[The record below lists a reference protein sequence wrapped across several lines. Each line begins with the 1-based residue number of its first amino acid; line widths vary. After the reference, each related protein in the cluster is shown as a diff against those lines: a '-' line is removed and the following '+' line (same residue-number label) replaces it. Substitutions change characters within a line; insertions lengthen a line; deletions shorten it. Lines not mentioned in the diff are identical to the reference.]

1 MNELTEED
9 AVFAFAKAWN
19 RLEPDGFLALL
30 SPEARHA
37 SQWVFEELVGAA
49 AITDYLTG
57 KMRTVRAHGVNDP
70 NSRVCVEVGRT
81 PSGSG
86 GRPCAFMT
94 QGQGNAVQ
102 AAVLFEICDGKVSR
116 FDLCIPQILG
126 AVRTGV
132 FPV

>member
-19 RLEPDGFLALL
+19 RLEPGGFLLL
-30 SPEARHA
+30 LAPDARYA
-37 SQWVFEELVGAA
+37 SQWVFEELVGAD
-49 AITDYLTG
+49 AIEAYLTK
-57 KMRTVRAHGVNDP
+57 KMRTVRAHGVNNL
-70 NSRVCVEVGRT
+70 NSPVRVEVGRT
-81 PSGSG
+81 ALGES

-102 AAVLFEICDGKVSR
+102 AAVVFEICDGQVSR
-116 FDLCIPQILG
+116 YDLCIPKILG
-126 AVRTGV
+126 AVRTAV

>member
-19 RLEPDGFLALL
+19 RLEPDGFVALL
-30 SPEARHA
+30 APDARYA
-37 SQWVFEELVGAA
+37 SQWVFEEIVGADVIQA
-49 AITDYLTG
+49 YLTG
-57 KMRTVRAHGVNDP
+57 KMQTVRAYAVNDP
-70 NSRVCVEVGRT
+70 NSRVRVEIGRT
-81 PSGSG
+81 AHGDG

-102 AAVLFEICDGKVSR
+102 AAVIFEVGDGQVVR
-116 FDLCIPQILG
+116 YDLCIPQILG

-132 FPV
+132 FPI